1 MTMPSFVQKIYDEF
15 LSQAVPKKN
24 TGRSRAMKPAQAL
37 ATKTPAKSL
46 SLAYILALGVIAVLT
61 VGSHILTAHITT
73 KQKEG
78 AEIAYKI
85 GQQRILTQEIVSY
98 AEKYYKL
105 GAQLDLD
112 LLKQSIDQMESGQRF
127 LTNTIN
133 QSDFFHHRFSDAL
146 HKVYFGAP
154 YALDEKMTMFLSWG
168 REFAK
173 LPLNDPDRRQI
184 ALRELTSQLPAVLA
198 NGLDAALENY
208 QTEAQIKTDRYYGL
222 QFYSAM
228 FVLLVLV
235 VEAWFIFRPLVTR
248 VDDYHQMLLRYAL
261 EDYLTG
267 LNNRRA
273 FMKRASTELRRAE
286 REGGSVVVVLS
297 DLDKFKS
304 VNDTY
309 GHKVGDQ
316 VLQHYAEQLQ
326 QFLRD
331 GDVIGRIGG
340 EEFAIL
346 LPRTSAEMGFQTIDR
361 LREKVSQT
369 PCPYVDEKGQKQT
382 LNYTAS
388 FGLVVVEK
396 EFSCI
401 DDLLA
406 LADTGLYEAKNRG
419 RNCVV
424 PVPMPCAEKKAARS

>member
-1 MTMPSFVQKIYDEF
+1 MPDSIQKIYDACM
-15 LSQAVPKKN
+15 QKKPLKKE
-24 TGRSRAMKPAQAL
+24 AKPAQAL
-37 ATKTPAKSL
+37 SEKTPAKSL
-46 SLAYILALGVIAVLT
+46 TLAYILALGVIALLT
-61 VGSHILTAHITT
+61 IGSHILTAHITT

-85 GQQRILTQEIVSY
+85 GQQRALIQEVVDF
-98 AEKYYKL
+98 AENYYKI

-112 LLKQSIDQMESGQRF
+112 LLKQSLDQMESGQRF

-133 QSDFFHHRFSDAL
+133 QNDFFKHHFSEAL
-146 HKVYFGAP
+146 YQVYFAQP
-154 YALDEKMTMFLSWG
+154 YALDEKMTLFLTWG
-168 REFAK
+168 RELAK
-173 LPLNDPDRRQI
+173 LPLNDPSRRQI
-184 ALRELTSQLPAVLA
+184 AMKELTAHLPNSLA
-198 NGLDAALENY
+198 NGLDTALENY
-208 QTEAQIKTDRYYGL
+208 QAEAQIKTERYYAL
-222 QFYSAM
+222 QFYSAI

-235 VEAWFIFRPLVTR
+235 IEAWFIFRPLVSR
-248 VDDYHQMLLRYAL
+248 VDEYHHMLLRYAL

-273 FMKRASTELRRAE
+273 FIKRATAELRRAE
-286 REGGSVVVVLS
+286 RDGETVVVVLS

-309 GHKVGDQ
+309 GHKVGDL

-326 QFLRD
+326 VLLRS
-331 GDVIGRIGG
+331 GDIIGRIGG
-340 EEFAIL
+340 EEFAVV

-382 LNYTAS
+382 LSYTAS
-388 FGLVVVEK
+388 FGLVVVED
-396 EFSCI
+396 EFSSI

-406 LADTGLYEAKNRG
+406 LADTGLYQAKHQG

-424 PVPMPCAEKKAARS
+424 PVPVVKAGKKVARS